1 MSEPI
6 DDQLPH
12 APRGMIDRGL
22 AGFRQRR
29 VLMLQ
34 GPIGPFFS
42 RLAGDLRAAGA
53 TVFKVNFNGGDR
65 LFGRSVAFEQAIDY
79 RGTMA
84 AWPAAFEALIAAH
97 RIDTVLL
104 FGDCRP
110 VHVPAIAIAKRLAVE
125 IGVFEEG
132 YLRPDFITIERD
144 GVNNHS
150 TLPKDPDFYRR
161 AEVTPAPPTAALGST
176 FGRAALW
183 GALYYCAASAR
194 HWHFPWHQYHRAL
207 GWREARFWARSTWRK
222 LKYRIGERQVEQR
235 FIGPTPTRFFLVA
248 LQTSGDAQVR
258 VHSRFETVER
268 FIEFVIRDFA
278 AHAPADV
285 ELAIKHH
292 PLDRGFSD
300 HRALIDRLTAEL
312 GVADRCHYL
321 HDQHLPTLLRRALGV
336 VTINSTVGLSA
347 VGEGVPVIVCGEAIY
362 DIEGL
367 VYKGPLARFWTEAPD
382 HRPDFA
388 LWQAF
393 RNVLVTTT
401 QFNGSFYKRHPDAC
415 FLSGVFWDKRMPTT
429 ADSERIPHG
438 RPLRPIPEARSL
450 AWQPFIASRGDRAAV
465 GNGEVS
471 PSRWLPFW
479 RILPARRLAADLG
492 DDGDSSRVSAR
503 SGAERDDCSGD
514 RQDRP
519 AAELASG
526 GFNASVGDRAGRE
539 TVDGDEL
546 DAARPAWAGREP
558 LSLQEQAFEGA
569 ETAPPG
575 DPAGCQEGDA
585 TTRRGNGEPSLG

>member
-1 MSEPI
+1 MI
-6 DDQLPH
+6 RTTDLPFPD

-34 GPIGPFFS
+34 GPIGPFSS
-42 RLAGDLRAAGA
+42 RLARDLADAGA
-53 TVFKVNFNGGDR
+53 AVLKVNFNGGDR
-65 LFGRSVAFEQAIDY
+65 LFCSAGDFEQVIDY
-79 RGTMA
+79 RGTME
-84 AWPAAFEALIAAH
+84 AWPASFEALIARH

-110 VHVPAIAIAKRLAVE
+110 VHVPAIVIAKRLDVE

-132 YLRPDFITIERD
+132 YLRPDFITIERN

-150 TLPKDPDFYRR
+150 TLPKDPDYYRQ
-161 AEVTPAPPTAALGST
+161 AGLAPALPTAALGST

-183 GALYYCAASAR
+183 GALYYCAASIR
-194 HWHFPWHQYHRAL
+194 HRRFPQHQYHRAL
-207 GWREARFWARSTWRK
+207 GWREARFWARSAWRR
-222 LKYRIGERQVEQR
+222 LRYRLGERQIEQR
-235 FIGPTPTRFFLVA
+235 FIGPTPSRFFLVA

-300 HRALIDRLTAEL
+300 HRALIDQLAAEL

-321 HDQHLPTLLRRALGV
+321 HDQHLPTLLRKTLGV

-367 VYKGPLARFWTEAPD
+367 VYKGPLARFWADAPTY
-382 HRPDFA
+382 RPDFA

-401 QFNGSFYKRHPDAC
+401 QFNGSFYKRHPDAS
-415 FLSGVFWDKRMPTT
+415 FVSGVFWDKRMTTT
-429 ADSERIPHG
+429 AGSERIPQG
-438 RPLRPIPEARSL
+438 LPLRPSL
-450 AWQPFIASRGDRAAV
+450 TAQFLSRRPFPPGRTDHPATAAD
-465 GNGEVS
+465 EVS
-471 PSRWLPFW
+471 PSHWLPLW
-479 RILPARRLAADLG
+479 RALPARRLPVDPADADGALNRCSVATGERAGIRFGVPTG
-492 DDGDSSRVSAR
+492 DCNG
-503 SGAERDDCSGD
+503 
-514 RQDRP
+514 P
-519 AAELASG
+519 AAEKPALG
-526 GFNASVGDRAGRE
+526 G
-539 TVDGDEL
+539 L
-546 DAARPAWAGREP
+546 EP
-558 LSLQEQAFEGA
+558 LSVHERTFDGA
-569 ETAPPG
+569 DLKGSENTPNSWDDTA
-575 DPAGCQEGDA
+575 EVVSS
-585 TTRRGNGEPSLG
+585 RRAKKG